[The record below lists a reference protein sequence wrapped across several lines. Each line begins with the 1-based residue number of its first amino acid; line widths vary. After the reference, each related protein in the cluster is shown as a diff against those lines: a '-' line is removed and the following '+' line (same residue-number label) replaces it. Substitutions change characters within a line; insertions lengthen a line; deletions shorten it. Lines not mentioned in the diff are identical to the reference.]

1 MEQLQF
7 WTNISVIWLSFL
19 CFVGAIVPLVMAF
32 YAIRGMNVV
41 LRRSRSYLS
50 IGQSYS
56 GQIRR
61 QVENGSAVITRP
73 VIAVNRNVAR
83 VDAAFKQ
90 FVRGG
95 NQRRL

>member
-7 WTNISVIWLSFL
+7 WTNISIIWLSFL
-19 CFVGAIVPLVMAF
+19 CFVGAIIPLAMAY

-41 LRRSRSYLS
+41 LGRSRSYLS

-61 QVENGSAVITRP
+61 QVENGSAVIARP
-73 VIAVNRNVAR
+73 VIAANRKVAQI
-83 VDAAFKQ
+83 DAAVKH
-90 FVRGG
+90 FVHGG
-95 NQRRL
+95 NQRHP